1 MTNNVTE
8 LSIGETIQLYANR
21 RECLKA
27 AGRMCY
33 RCELLVF
40 VDAAD
45 AAAAS
50 NSLGQRSGSGVPFVP
65 HINGIGLVD
74 ERGALC
80 AACVEE
86 RRKVDEETTVIV

>member
-1 MTNNVTE
+1 MKPVTMMIITE

-21 RECLKA
+21 RDAMKA

-50 NSLGQRSGSGVPFVP
+50 NGLGQRSGAGVPFVP
-65 HINGIGLVD
+65 YINAVGLVE
-74 ERGALC
+74 ERGVLC
-80 AACVEE
+80 AACVSE
-86 RRKVDEETTVIV
+86 I